1 MKNIKLFEDYKEEF
15 DYEYIKMCFID
26 IIDSNA
32 IEYKEETDICII
44 SYKKFSTPDMISD
57 TGTKNNKET
66 LSNIDK
72 YINDLENCKDTMED
86 IKISIKRL
94 LDRYPNYKVNIWYD
108 NGLEY
113 PNYKVNIWYDNGLEY
128 GEIMNDAEI
137 KIIISNE

>member
-44 SYKKFSTPDMISD
+44 SYKKFSTPYMISD
-57 TGTKNNKET
+57 NGTENNKET

-72 YINDLENCKDTMED
+72 YINSLENCKDTMED
-86 IKISIKRL
+86 IKISVKRL
-94 LDRYPNYKVNIWYD
+94 LDRYPNYKVNIWFD
-108 NGLEY
+108 
-113 PNYKVNIWYDNGLEY
+113 DGLEY
-128 GEIMNDAEI
+128 GEIMGDAEI
-137 KIIISNE
+137 IITISNE

>member
-44 SYKKFSTPDMISD
+44 SYKKFSTPDNKIPFRRSTSYMISD
-57 TGTKNNKET
+57 NGTENNKET

-86 IKISIKRL
+86 IKISVKRL
-94 LDRYPNYKVNIWYD
+94 LDRYPNYKVNIWFD
-108 NGLEY
+108 
-113 PNYKVNIWYDNGLEY
+113 DGLEY
-128 GEIMNDAEI
+128 GEIMGDAEI
-137 KIIISNE
+137 IITISNE